1 MRNNHSIIEA
11 QILNPDALHEVARY
25 IADLNRATHRELIHV
40 ASQRAFDIDGPN
52 ASFRF
57 DKGHVSAI
65 SPESATHL
73 LIAQMSRDTRRGL
86 ITAAQL
92 LRLQVITKDVHDAVL
107 SLDVDHYIKSGEIR
121 KAQFYRVCVPDRGW
135 TVTEPYMG
143 KTLPEQKW
151 NNVSYGGPKLE
162 AGTDNSYSR
171 SKNVLTINKDNP
183 GSVIVQYM
191 YKDVDGLK
199 WSVNPNITHWI
210 EYPTIEV

>member
-1 MRNNHSIIEA
+1 MHNSHSIIEA

-57 DKGHVSAI
+57 DKGHVSSI
-65 SPESATHL
+65 SPETATHL
-73 LIAQMSRDTRRGL
+73 LIAQMSRDTRQAR
-86 ITAAQL
+86 ITADK
-92 LRLQVITKDVHDAVL
+92 LRELRVITQDVHDAVL
-107 SLDVDHYIKSGEIR
+107 SLDVNHYIKSGEIR

-143 KTLPEQKW
+143 KAPPDQKW

-162 AGTDNSYSR
+162 AGDDNSFSR
-171 SKNVLTINKDNP
+171 SKHVLTINKDNP
-183 GSVIVQYM
+183 GEVIVQYM
-191 YKDVDGLK
+191 YKGAGGLK